1 MATYNGTLNAL
12 ATATESGVNANA
24 SSTRPAI
31 IGYAASQSNIP
42 AVQGWGSIGNG
53 VYGRCTMPSGGA
65 VAGENDSSSGYG
77 VYGISHVGLYGDSN
91 TGNGIGVSGT
101 GYYGVYGVGTA
112 SGGAAI
118 LGIAGGGFAGDFTG
132 NVHISGNLVVTGFIS
147 KGGGG
152 FLIDHPLDQENQVL
166 EHSFVESPDRKN
178 VYDGVATADDNGE
191 ATIELPAYFEAL
203 NGDFRYQATAMGAP
217 TTLFVKSELNAG
229 RFTLA
234 GAAPGQRLCWQVT
247 GIRKDA
253 WALANPMKVERKK
266 EPKP

>member
-12 ATATESGVNANA
+12 STTTEPGVNSNGSSNYSAIYGYA
-24 SSTRPAI
+24 AGGSTRPAI
-31 IGYAASQSNIP
+31 VG
-42 AVQGWGSIGNG
+42 GGSAGPG
-53 VYGRCTMPSGGA
+53 VYGSSDANTTNGA
-65 VAGENDSSSGYG
+65 VTG
-77 VYGISHVGLYGDSN
+77 VN
-91 TGNGIGVSGT
+91 TTANGIGVSGEST
-101 GYYGVYGVGTA
+101 NGAGIGVSGIGYYGVYGIGTA
-112 SGGAAI
+112 NGGAAI
-118 LGIAGGGFAGDFTG
+118 RGLADGGFAGDFTG